1 MRNIQF
7 LIYTAFVLTWI
18 SCSQTTNPSDYLS
31 EEEVFELK
39 YKIIRY
45 AERLPKRTTHETKF
59 DSKHD
64 AYYTE
69 KANNAKLIQY
79 YEAKNGEVY
88 FALAKIAPSL
98 KLKRVS
104 TIGKFRLDKEGNLEY
119 YEEICRTWKMEE
131 EELFSITKK
140 VFNDVIKGKDISKYY
155 TKNSQP
161 ELIIEFPDDNTYF
174 DIEKRLW
181 RTLDSRY

>member
-1 MRNIQF
+1 MRNLHF
-7 LIYTAFVLTWI
+7 LIYIAFILTWI
-18 SCSQTTNPSDYLS
+18 SCSQSIQPSDYLS
-31 EEEVFELK
+31 EQEEYELK

-45 AERLPKRTTHETKF
+45 AERLPKHTTHETKF

-64 AYYTE
+64 SFYMA
-69 KANNAKLIQY
+69 KANSAKLIY
-79 YEAKNGEVY
+79 YFESENGERY

-104 TIGKFRLDKEGNLEY
+104 TIGKFLLDKDGDIEY

-131 EELFSITKK
+131 DELFPITKK

-161 ELIIEFPDDNTYF
+161 ELIIEFPDDNTFF
-174 DIEKRLW
+174 DVEKRLW
-181 RTLDSRY
+181 KTKN